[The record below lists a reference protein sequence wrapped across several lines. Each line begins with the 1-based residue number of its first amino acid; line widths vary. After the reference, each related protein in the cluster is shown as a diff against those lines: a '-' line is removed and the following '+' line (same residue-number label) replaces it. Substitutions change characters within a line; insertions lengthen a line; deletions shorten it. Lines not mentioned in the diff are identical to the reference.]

1 MYKILKRRTL
11 LLLLVCTA
19 LSVLLTA
26 AVGAAETT
34 REVVTLTNGTVR
46 VQLLSDALIRVE
58 EKNAN
63 GFEDRS
69 TLVAVGRRNFVGVI
83 ATVTSNDSYYL
94 AKATKYTV
102 KLYKNK
108 TVAGGAVVVTDPSG
122 KLLWK
127 YGGDVPTNGFH
138 SMLPPPRTTPDVYAL
153 ADSPRIIP
161 PAKGAAY
168 VGSTDAYSGYVRSD
182 GTDIYLF
189 TAFGDAKLLRTAFVK
204 LTGRSPVSDIKTFG
218 SWYSRYQ
225 NWTEADYKSVIS
237 GYKTNDFP
245 LDVLVVD
252 TTWRAGEDGT
262 GYDINT
268 GNFPN
273 MTNFIS
279 YVHKQGLLT
288 IFNDHTHSTSNSA
301 LSPTELRYHTENL
314 QRFQKLGLDGWWYD
328 RNWRYS
334 LRSPYAE
341 ISPTTLGMV
350 IYNDI
355 MASYNGTRRTFLLAN
370 ADWVRNGKLETGNY
384 SVIGHR
390 YGIQW
395 SGDIT
400 SEALQ
405 LRRELTNMVSM
416 SARGASPYISSDL
429 GGFLRAPQQS
439 QSMYVR
445 WMQYGALS
453 PIFRIHSTMEAGGE
467 KYDKLP
473 YDSRYNQRAQT
484 TVRNYMKMRYNLLPL
499 FYTLGHE
506 AYKTGLPIARRLDF
520 YYDTVSA
527 TTNTEYLLG
536 DSLLVAPMWTAYG
549 EGDDVVPASWFGDA
563 GVKASYFNN
572 TDATGTAAYTQTAK
586 KIDFDWGDNSPNSAV
601 RSDNFTA
608 VFTGKITPTEDCYI
622 GAVADDAAKI
632 YINGKQVVDGWSG
645 GWLVSKM
652 DLEHVLKKGTTYNIK
667 VVYRDDTG
675 GAVCRLVY
683 EHITDKGKTARD
695 VYLPSAGWI
704 NLFDGTKSTK
714 AGTVR
719 VAYDITKS
727 PIYAKVGA
735 IIPAVKA
742 VSPIESADFEALSL
756 NVFDGGNGSYTLY
769 EDDGT
774 TTAYK
779 SGTTRTTKFAHTT
792 KGKTGT
798 LKIAAATGK
807 FTTSYTS
814 RAYTVRIHSNIPIKY
829 AKLDGKSMAAKK
841 IKKSAS
847 AFPLR
852 ETGAA
857 PDSDVYEISFSASMS
872 AAHTLTW
879 QTMVAGSGDADGN
892 GKVDTRDALLALR
905 AVLDAKAASTLPE
918 ADVSGDDKLT
928 LADVLLLL
936 KQISA
941 GK

>member
-153 ADSPRIIP
+153 ADYPRIIP
-161 PAKGAAY
+161 AEKGAAY
-168 VGSTDAYSGYVRSD
+168 VGSTDAASGFVRRD
-182 GTDIYLF
+182 AADIYLML
-189 TAFGDAKLLRTAFVK
+189 TGGDAAGLRTDFVT
-204 LTGRSPVSDIKTFG
+204 LTGRVPVSGIKTFG

-225 NWTEADYKSVIS
+225 DWTAADYRNVIADYRAN
-237 GYKTNDFP
+237 GFP
-245 LDVLVVD
+245 LDVLVID
-252 TTWRAGEDGT
+252 TKWRAAEDGT
-262 GYDINT
+262 GYDIAAN
-268 GNFPN
+268 NFPD
-273 MTNFIS
+273 MPGFLADAHAAG
-279 YVHKQGLLT
+279 VLT
-288 IFNDHTHSTSNSA
+288 IFNDHTHQSSNSA
-301 LSPTELRYHTENL
+301 LSPTELKWHTENL
-314 QRFQKLGLDGWWYD
+314 QKILAMGLDGWWYD
-328 RNWRYS
+328 RNWKYA
-334 LRSPYAE
+334 LKSPYAE
-341 ISPTTLGMV
+341 ITPSTLGKV
-350 IYNDI
+350 IYSDI
-355 MASYNGTRRTFLLAN
+355 LTDYAGDARIFLMVN
-370 ADWVRNGKLETGNY
+370 ADWDRNGTIESDP

-395 SGDIT
+395 TGDIT

-405 LRRELTNMVSM
+405 LREELTNMVDMTAAGS
-416 SARGASPYISSDL
+416 SPYISSDL
-429 GGFLRAPQQS
+429 GGFKRARQQS
-439 QSMYVR
+439 NEMYTR

-453 PIFRIHSTMEAGGE
+453 PIFRIHSSSDYSKTIN
-467 KYDKLP
+467 KLP
-473 YDSRYNQRAQT
+473 YNSQYTAATQNI
-484 TVRNYMKMRYNLLPL
+484 VRNYMNMRYNLLPL

-506 AYKTGLPIARRLDF
+506 AYETGLPLTRRLDF
-520 YYDTVSA
+520 YYSEPEAKD
-527 TTNTEYLLG
+527 NTEYLLG
-536 DSLLVAPMWTAYG
+536 RDLLVAPLWSAYG

-572 TDATGTAAYTQTAK
+572 TDATGTAAYTQTAT

-601 RSDNFTA
+601 QSDYFTA

-792 KGKTGT
+792 KGKTGM

-829 AKLDGKSMAAKK
+829 AKMDGKSVAAKK

-857 PDSDVYEISFSASMS
+857 PDSDVYEIHFSASMS

-928 LADVLLLL
+928 FADVLLLL